1 MTIRIAHLYYDIMNL
16 YGEIGNIKV
25 LRYHLEEQGIK
36 VIIDNLSIN
45 DEIDFNKYDLLY
57 DNGILV
63 LEYSNDKL
71 KDNLY
76 FESLLPKYTPV
87 IYLPTYDF
95 NSLDQ
100 NMVKNINEP
109 MCSLYTYLNVC
120 IFKQSIS
127 PVSFPSTE

>member
-71 KDNLY
+71 KDNYNNLKLY
-76 FESLLPKYTPV
+76 RSKRYGDKYVTIYHKV
-87 IYLPTYDF
+87 ID
-95 NSLDQ
+95 
-100 NMVKNINEP
+100 
-109 MCSLYTYLNVC
+109 
-120 IFKQSIS
+120 
-127 PVSFPSTE
+127 

>member
-57 DNGILV
+57 MGCGTKDSMLNAL
-63 LEYSNDKL
+63 NDL
-71 KDNLY
+71 RRYKDDL
-76 FESLLPKYTPV
+76 
-87 IYLPTYDF
+87 
-95 NSLDQ
+95 
-100 NMVKNINEP
+100 KNILKIIN
-109 MCSLYTYLNVC
+109 MYYLQVIVLIYYLKLYLL
-120 IFKQSIS
+120 I
-127 PVSFPSTE
+127 